1 MQNLRDKLLK
11 AGLVTNDQVKEAE
24 TKKDT
29 RPPRP
34 PRAEVQRSGPPM
46 ATLSEEERQ
55 RREAFAA
62 RDAELSEQ
70 RRRELAKLQESRLQS
85 ERAHKLRALVQ
96 QHRLQEP
103 LGEVSFHYAKRS
115 GKIGRLLV
123 SEQTQK
129 LLEHG
134 LAAVVEDPGQPDAVI
149 VLNSAAEKFHA
160 IDPKSVRFWA
170 GAQKPTG
177 FEDVGG
183 TEEAAAETA
192 SSAASTPAS
201 ER

>member
-11 AGLVTNDQVKEAE
+11 AGLVTSDQVKQAE
-24 TKKDT
+24 TRKEN
-29 RPPRP
+29 RPPPPPRP
-34 PRAEVQRSGPPM
+34 HPEISD
-46 ATLSEEERQ
+46 EERQ

-62 RDAELSEQ
+62 RDAEVAEARRKEQ
-70 RRRELAKLQESRLQS
+70 AKLQEARLQS

-103 LGEVSFHYAKRS
+103 IGEVSFHYAKRS

-123 SEQTQK
+123 TQDTAQ
-129 LLEHG
+129 LLEKG
-134 LAAVVEDPGQPDAVI
+134 LAAVVEDPGQPDAV
-149 VLNSAAEKFHA
+149 VVSSKAAELFHA

-183 TEEAAAETA
+183 TGE
-192 SSAASTPAS
+192 P
-201 ER
+201 